1 MKRIAIVFIILVI
14 VAGGGFLTAA
24 FQSGGVDATSLPGAK
39 VQCADPACSVFVAEP
54 WQSGQFLAMVGF
66 ILVNLLGAGITIT
79 VIFWLLSRQ
88 IAQVKGSGNKASGDE
103 GEKSIEKA

>member
-1 MKRIAIVFIILVI
+1 MKRIAILVIVLVI

-24 FQSGGVDATSLPGAK
+24 FQHGGVDATSLPGAK
-39 VQCADPACSVFVAEP
+39 VQCADPSCSVFVAEP

-79 VIFWLLSRQ
+79 IVFWLLSRQ
-88 IAQVKGSGNKASGDE
+88 IARAKAEGTSTSGEGDKA
-103 GEKSIEKA
+103 IEKA